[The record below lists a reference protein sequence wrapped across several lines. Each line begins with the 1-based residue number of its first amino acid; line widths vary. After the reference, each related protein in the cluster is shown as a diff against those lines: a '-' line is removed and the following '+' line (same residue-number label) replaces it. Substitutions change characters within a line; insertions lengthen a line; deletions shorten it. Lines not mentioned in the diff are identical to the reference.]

1 MQPFSFHLLSCLC
14 SGTAGTMLIVRTSR
28 GTSAQKGFAMEEAS
42 SGDLAMEEAELMG
55 LNAMWSNIH
64 AIIKQ

>member
-1 MQPFSFHLLSCLC
+1 
-14 SGTAGTMLIVRTSR
+14 MLIVPTSR

-55 LNAMWSNIH
+55 LNTMWSNIH